1 MNIKFPC
8 DNVDDDLDCL
18 WGILSIS
25 IKVMEGIDPE
35 RVDTKSLSEKDY
47 HQVHQGLPP
56 SPPKPQGLEKMNQHT
71 R

>member
-8 DNVDDDLDCL
+8 YNVDDDLDCL

-35 RVDTKSLSEKDY
+35 PVDTKSLSEKDY
-47 HQVHQGLPP
+47 HQVHQSLKDLRKWSSTYVEDP
-56 SPPKPQGLEKMNQHT
+56 
-71 R
+71 